1 MLIHMFDNTA
11 AAVEEGRINVEA
23 VAPEKMSDT
32 IANVRQELA
41 RQEQQDASRSET
53 RDESR
58 SIVEQGLSPA
68 DARVPFSSMPYHTL
82 TNEEKL
88 ASFRARDRRLRR
100 AVRMRRAALY
110 NQQTARYI
118 AMTRRWS
125 SAGDP

>member
-11 AAVEEGRINVEA
+11 AAVEEGRISVEA

-32 IANVRQELA
+32 IASVRQELA
-41 RQEQQDASRSET
+41 RQEQEQEHASMGET

-68 DARVPFSSMPYHTL
+68 DARKSFSSKPYHML

-88 ASFRARDRRLRR
+88 ASFRARDKRLRR

-118 AMTRRWS
+118 AMTRRW
-125 SAGDP
+125 AAHD